1 MKAGKKDQETN
12 VKRLTPGETIRA
24 YCLHCVGGNAQDVR
38 ACDANDPKYHV
49 CPFHPYRLG
58 KGRPSVKT
66 IRKFCLQCMGNHA
79 DFVFDCETTDCLCHP
94 YRMGKNLAYQGKEE
108 NLKKGEPVGDFPGK
122 FERSPLAPTPTLPKG
137 ENKNLSEKS
146 LTTEKPPPKDQAPDP
161 TLEKK
166 SRGFLNR

>member
-1 MKAGKKDQETN
+1 
-12 VKRLTPGETIRA
+12 
-24 YCLHCVGGNAQDVR
+24 
-38 ACDANDPKYHV
+38 
-49 CPFHPYRLG
+49 
-58 KGRPSVKT
+58 
-66 IRKFCLQCMGNHA
+66 
-79 DFVFDCETTDCLCHP
+79 
-94 YRMGKNLAYQGKEE
+94 MGKNLAYQGKEE

-166 SRGFLNR
+166 SRQRGVYPVKREQISLFSLGEIPNPYPGRKRQISSQKHT